1 MTEPG
6 VRGRMSSPTIDAVAR
21 CTEFAAAQA
30 REAGFSLARVHE
42 IELVVEEIVANIC
55 RYSYG
60 DQLGSVEL
68 CCEQL
73 DGGKLALEFVDYGRA
88 FNILTLAVPDLS
100 VDLDQRDVG
109 GIGVPMLRALIDE
122 ASYRR
127 EDTRNVLYVI
137 VHATPRLRGEPAVT

>member
-1 MTEPG
+1 
-6 VRGRMSSPTIDAVAR
+6 MSSPTIDAVAR

-68 CCEQL
+68 CCAQL
-73 DGGKLALEFVDYGRA
+73 DGAKLTLEFVDYGRA
-88 FNILTLAVPDLS
+88 FNILTLAAPDLS

>member
-1 MTEPG
+1 
-6 VRGRMSSPTIDAVAR
+6 MSSPTIDAVAR

-73 DGGKLALEFVDYGRA
+73 DGAKLALEFVDYGRA
-88 FNILTLAVPDLS
+88 FNILA
-100 VDLDQRDVG
+100 QRDVG

>member
-1 MTEPG
+1 MTEQG
-6 VRGRMSSPTIDAVAR
+6 AGGRMSSPTIDAVTR

-30 REAGFSLARVHE
+30 REAGFSLARVRE
-42 IELVVEEIVANIC
+42 IELAVEEIVANIC

-73 DGGKLALEFVDYGRA
+73 DGAKLALEFVDYGRA
-88 FNILTLAVPDLS
+88 FNILSLSAPDLS